1 MIGKYF
7 HAARIRVLKEQK
19 KKLDNQIERH
29 RKALTEI
36 ETKEKGTDGDSR

>member
-19 KKLDNQIERH
+19 KKLDNQIDRH
-29 RKALTEI
+29 KKALQDI
-36 ETKEKGTDGDSR
+36 EHKEKGTHGPSK